1 MPKKK
6 TSYVQRRQKDEPN
19 KKLIIWISSIFGLI
33 VIVMALLLILN
44 P

>member
-6 TSYVQRRQKDEPN
+6 SSYAQRKQKDEPN
-19 KKLIIWISSIFGLI
+19 KKLIIWISSIFALI
-33 VIVMALLLILN
+33 IIAMTVLLILN